1 MCYRVHLQDMGWQP
15 EVCSGRLAGTQDQ
28 YRRLEAI
35 TISLVDAPVGHR
47 VCYQAHVQDQG
58 WQPEV
63 CNGIVAGT
71 TGQDKRMESLKYLD
85 IRP

>member
-1 MCYRVHLQDMGWQP
+1 MCYRVHLQGMGWQP

-28 YRRLEAI
+28 DRRLEAI
-35 TISLVDAPVGHR
+35 TIRLVNAPVDHR
-47 VCYQAHVQDQG
+47 VCYQAHVQDKD

-71 TGQDKRMESLKYLD
+71 TGQSKRMESLK
-85 IRP
+85 IRIIR